1 MSSKKPGTGKKR
13 VGAKKAQKF
22 QSIRSDD
29 LHEDLDL
36 DVDEYFPE
44 EALPTAYDGKEEE
57 RVVLNKRAGKKG
69 SKQLADDDDE
79 DEDVH
84 AVLPNDAHRGVHAHE
99 DEDAAVEEAALA
111 AAKSKKA
118 RKSLAEDDFDLDGIS
133 AAPKMATK
141 AAAAPAKKAAALE
154 EALETVQRDL
164 SHLST
169 ADRRALIEKESPEV
183 IKLLDE
189 YKTYLAEVTTI
200 SKPLHE
206 LIHSKKVTSAEERNL
221 LAFLE
226 TKAQLLLSYCM
237 HVSFYLLLKAEGKP
251 VANHPV
257 IDRLVELR
265 VYIEKL
271 WPLEQKLQYSLNK
284 LIAQGPTAAAAGAG
298 VKLADL
304 RPVSVEEGALYKPSG
319 AKLDNDDARQRR
331 LARRQMQ
338 EDEELRQA
346 EEEAMVR
353 VQKKK
358 GSRVDS
364 AFLEH
369 AAEDGYRED
378 DDQFFSRMVADDG
391 SDDDDDDADAHL
403 SLIER
408 LRAKADKKR
417 AVASSSTTAS
427 SSAKPTSSTAGAK
440 RGRDEEGDS
449 GDDYDDEDEDDE
461 DFGED
466 DEDLLDGMDEEGEE
480 DDDAYEQLLEENRA
494 IKRQKDADRADREAA
509 SAAYEKN
516 KKSLD
521 RRKISKS
528 ITTHRGLTKVRPKD
542 RKTPHLAQRHK
553 YDKGLA
559 KARNMSKSY
568 KPEEAGG
575 FSGVSS
581 FRSNVTHGTKL

>member
-1 MSSKKPGTGKKR
+1 MSSKKPGTGKKK
-13 VGAKKAQKF
+13 VGVKKAQKF
-22 QSIRSDD
+22 QSSRADD
-29 LHEDLDL
+29 LVEDLDL

-44 EALPTAYDGKEEE
+44 EAMPTTFDGKEEE
-57 RVVLNKRAGKKG
+57 RVVLNKKKAGRKVAED
-69 SKQLADDDDE
+69 SEDE
-79 DEDVH
+79 DADVH
-84 AVLPNDAHRGVHAHE
+84 AVLPNDAHRGVHANE
-99 DEDAAVEEAALA
+99 DEDGAVEEAAMAL
-111 AAKSKKA
+111 AKSKKA
-118 RKSLAEDDFDLDGIS
+118 RKGLSDDDFALDGV
-133 AAPKMATK
+133 APITATK
-141 AAAAPAKKAAALE
+141 ASSSNAKASAAAIE
-154 EALETVQRDL
+154 SALETVQRDL
-164 SHLST
+164 TQLSS
-169 ADRRALIEKESPEV
+169 ADRRALLEKESPEV
-183 IKLLDE
+183 IKLLEE
-189 YKTYLAEVTTI
+189 YKTYLAEVTKV

-206 LIHSKKVTSAEERNL
+206 MIHSKKVTSAEERNL

-284 LIAQGPTAAAAGAG
+284 LIAQGPTAGAGAG
-298 VKLADL
+298 VKLGDL
-304 RPVSVEEGALYKPSG
+304 RPVSVEEGALYKPAG
-319 AKLDNDDARQRR
+319 AKLGDDDAKQRR

-358 GSRVDS
+358 GKAIDAS
-364 AFLEH
+364 FLEH

-378 DDQFFSRMVADDG
+378 DDQFFSRMVADEDSEDG
-391 SDDDDDDADAHL
+391 SDDEGAHL
-403 SLIER
+403 SLIEK
-408 LRAKADKKR
+408 LRAKADAKKAKKTAATKR
-417 AVASSSTTAS
+417 A
-427 SSAKPTSSTAGAK
+427 
-440 RGRDEEGDS
+440 RDEVEEEDDEEDMD
-449 GDDYDDEDEDDE
+449 GDDAADFDDEDDDMLS
-461 DFGED
+461 D
-466 DEDLLDGMDEEGEE
+466 MDEEGEE

-494 IKRQKDADRADREAA
+494 IKRQKDSERAERDAA
-509 SAAYEKN
+509 TARYEKGN
-516 KKSLD
+516 KSLD

-559 KARNMSKSY
+559 KAKNMSKSF
-568 KPEEAGG
+568 KPEAAGG
-575 FSGVSS
+575 FAGVSG